1 MFVRPRGPVR
11 APARPDGRIFVALAG
26 RLEDVP
32 AAEILQFLA
41 MSGKSGKLTF
51 TTGTEEG
58 LIVFRGGK
66 IIYAA
71 SNTIRETL
79 GSIVIAMN
87 LVSEAELVEALKRQ
101 HKTGEEKRLGMILVE
116 MKAID
121 ASDLQRALQHQVL
134 NVLREMFSWERGFFM
149 FRNLNLEDH
158 GEVEVDAR
166 DLVVE
171 QPLDARRVALDA
183 ARQRDEDMRD
193 RGAADEA
200 TEKKHPVFD
209 AVDVEPEGDEEPA
222 GLRDVVG
229 DFSAP
234 SVTAETVRQVFER
247 AGRVFDRG
255 VVFAV
260 QSHGVR
266 GIAQF
271 GLAAGPE
278 PPSQRVRR
286 LWLPVDQSSVITT
299 AISSGNAFRGA
310 AGHNRWN
317 EMLFDLL
324 GGGWPEES
332 VVIPIIVDGRVT
344 MVFYGDNEPHDL
356 PIGSTKDL
364 EEKLR
369 QVGRALGAVSAEP
382 AGG

>member
-1 MFVRPRGPVR
+1 
-11 APARPDGRIFVALAG
+11 VALAG

-87 LVSEAELVEALKRQ
+87 MVSEAELVEALRRQ

-116 MKAID
+116 MGVLEGL
-121 ASDLQRALQHQVL
+121 DLQRALQHQVL

-183 ARQRDEDMRD
+183 ARRRDEDMRD
-193 RGAADEA
+193 RGVDDDTAD
-200 TEKKHPVFD
+200 KRHPVFD
-209 AVDVEPEGDEEPA
+209 AVDTEPEGEEESA

-234 SVTAETVRQVFER
+234 SVTAETVRQVFDS
-247 AGRVFDRG
+247 AGHVFDRG

-260 QSHGVR
+260 QSHGLR

-271 GLAAGPE
+271 GLVVGPE

-299 AISSGNAFRGA
+299 AISSGNTFRGGA
-310 AGHNRWN
+310 SRNRWN
-317 EMLFDLL
+317 EMLFELL
-324 GGGWPEES
+324 GGGWPDEC

-364 EEKLR
+364 EEKL
-369 QVGRALGAVSAEP
+369 QEVGRALGTASDQV
-382 AGG
+382 AG